1 MEKEDRLSELLSGK
15 TKEVCEF
22 CSFFE
27 RDMNDPQGVG
37 GTCGKD
43 GEFCFCFEYCNKF
56 VLIKN
61 KKEE

>member
-15 TKEVCEF
+15 TKEVCEY

-56 VLIKN
+56 VSINN